1 MIVLK
6 IKMTHITDLPHEL
19 VEIILW
25 FLPKRALLNAMDAS
39 RMFLPAPKDFKARI
53 WTVDDVIDLCREGYL
68 NGLKIIFNKQ
78 PLSSFLNFSGENN
91 VYNTLFSPEKS
102 INNAYAEA
110 AKAGHL
116 DIIKFFYANG
126 ATFNALTL
134 NAASLNGHLNIVKFL
149 VSLGVYAELALKWAY
164 LKNHAEIIEFLQSKG
179 YENHQYMPRSQRI
192 VVVAWK
198 TRLGIL

>member
-6 IKMTHITDLPHEL
+6 LEMTHITDLPHEL

-39 RMFLPAPKDFKARI
+39 RIFLPSPKDFKERI

-91 VYNTLFSPEKS
+91 VLYRLFYEKS
-102 INNAYAEA
+102 INDAYVEA
-110 AKAGHL
+110 AKEGHL

-134 NAASLNGHLNIVKFL
+134 NVASLNGHLNTVKFL
-149 VSLGVYAELALKWAY
+149 VSLGVYAELALKWAH
-164 LKNHAEIIEFLQSKG
+164 LKNHTEII
-179 YENHQYMPRSQRI
+179 QYLELRGSWNSR
-192 VVVAWK
+192 
-198 TRLGIL
+198 